1 MGVRAKWHTATV
13 AVDDTDPFADDTP
26 IEQAVHVPTVGLPI
40 DLHASE
46 QAYHAR
52 LSESLR
58 HEARLHTQGASC
70 DIKLHDDTT
79 CFACPL
85 YEGDQGDSPK
95 AKLCRLGREQDT
107 LITLIRVRQHGQQR
121 PRP

>member
-46 QAYHAR
+46 QAYHSR